1 MLPSSIPLCE
11 GQQMATITFRDL
23 MFEDIEFSTGEDEDG
38 EKKLY
43 ARVPV
48 TQGSPLGQSAVFLL
62 AQTGTLQVV
71 DGERE
76 MRVDGAIVSATVWQD
91 DGHLLIEWII

>member
-1 MLPSSIPLCE
+1 
-11 GQQMATITFRDL
+11 MATITFRDL
-23 MFEDIEFSTGEDEDG
+23 MLEDVEFSRGENEDG
-38 EKKLY
+38 DLTLCS
-43 ARVPV
+43 RVPA

-62 AQTGTLQVV
+62 AQTGALQVV

-76 MRVDGAIVSATVWQD
+76 MRIDGAIVSGTVWQG